1 MASAR
6 AGFFLGF
13 LGGAIISSQQGLLQ
27 KIGDHVSEALNA
39 GKEAAQEKQDEMIRD
54 FEHSKSKSP
63 GTETPRQGT

>member
-13 LGGAIISSQQGLLQ
+13 LGGAVISSQQGLLH
-27 KIGDHVSEALNA
+27 KIGDRVSDALNA

-54 FEHSKSKSP
+54 FEHSKAKSP
-63 GTETPRQGT
+63 SAETINR